1 MLLFQLLRVTVT
13 LWRNRTPKL
22 DYQTYR
28 DRTRAVHMFAGIG
41 TTAYN
46 YVWQRRGVGRLSAAK
61 KRVVCV
67 ACVADSVQC
76 CVPSSS

>member
-1 MLLFQLLRVTVT
+1 MTEVHGPIATT
-13 LWRNRTPKL
+13 APTAATARTA
-22 DYQTYR
+22 T
-28 DRTRAVHMFAGIG
+28 TAGTA

-67 ACVADSVQC
+67 ACVVDNVQC
-76 CVPSSS
+76 CAPSSSLLTYMPLLT